1 MEGFYCSRFSFI
13 ILTDNSLTIT
23 DIFILVSATSNSI
36 LDRAIDSEQAQ
47 HNDFLRL
54 VRNLISPKNYAVE
67 LLVKTYSDE

>member
-67 LLVKTYSDE
+67 LFVKTYSDE